1 MLDRIVPMRLI
12 DRFLTWFRFRTVH
25 APAAG
30 KLRIRDLL
38 RYRDYTRYAFA
49 RFLGSI
55 AWQMLGVAVGWQVY
69 SLTHNPLDLA
79 WVGLAQFLP
88 FLGLVLPAGHLADRV
103 DRRLV
108 LVGAY
113 IVEALCSVI
122 LLWFTLS
129 GAKFVWPVFVAM
141 ALLGTAR
148 AFWMPTGQAM
158 TVNLV
163 PPEVFPKAIGFNT
176 TLFQVAVIS
185 GPAFGGILYAYAERG
200 LHVSGALLVYGSSL
214 VLLVIV
220 IFLIGGIRPVTA
232 ARVHAEAGWREA
244 SEGLRFVWRRRPLL
258 GAISLDLFAVLFGG
272 ATALLPIYAADIL
285 RVGPI
290 GLGVLRSAPGV
301 GAGMGALLLALT
313 PIERRAGEW
322 MFGGVALF
330 GLATVVFGVS
340 TSFWLSLIAL
350 VAMGVGDV
358 VSVFVRQLL
367 VQLETPDAIRGRV
380 SAVNAMFVGASNEL
394 GEFESGVTARW
405 WGAVPAVVVGGAAC
419 LIVVAA
425 YLWLFPELR
434 RLDRFPK
441 QLEKAQ

>member
-1 MLDRIVPMRLI
+1 M
-12 DRFLTWFRFRTVH
+12 
-25 APAAG
+25 
-30 KLRIRDLL
+30 
-38 RYRDYTRYAFA
+38 
-49 RFLGSI
+49 
-55 AWQMLGVAVGWQVY
+55 
-69 SLTHNPLDLA
+69 
-79 WVGLAQFLP
+79 
-88 FLGLVLPAGHLADRV
+88 
-103 DRRLV
+103 
-108 LVGAY
+108 
-113 IVEALCSVI
+113 
-122 LLWFTLS
+122 
-129 GAKFVWPVFVAM
+129 
-141 ALLGTAR
+141 
-148 AFWMPTGQAM
+148 
-158 TVNLV
+158 
-163 PPEVFPKAIGFNT
+163 
-176 TLFQVAVIS
+176 
-185 GPAFGGILYAYAERG
+185 
-200 LHVSGALLVYGSSL
+200 SGALLVYGSSL

-301 GAGMGALLLALT
+301 GAGIGALMLALT

-358 VSVFVRQLL
+358 LSVFVRQLL